1 MTDYGDA
8 KLPDPPAYDPRV
20 ERADA
25 AEEIISRR
33 AAALFDMA
41 VHDKNMFVSLL
52 LIFEIT
58 QHKGGKELL
67 EELCQA
73 SAIRLQDRAWSRY
86 FPQDVRDAVG
96 LDD

>member
-25 AEEIISRR
+25 EEYTMSKRSERI
-33 AAALFDMA
+33 FDMA
-41 VHDKNMFVSLL
+41 VNDGNPF
-52 LIFEIT
+52 
-58 QHKGGKELL
+58 
-67 EELCQA
+67 LCA
-73 SAIRLQDRAWSRY
+73 MLVNWIARMEDVKPKIESGCDAIAAQLQLKSIREHI
-86 FPQDVRDAVG
+86 PPDVRDALY